1 MWSVGAEY
9 FLFINLGVSTPIGH
23 SPGTWKTGNT
33 NGEGEFMVGSEYG
46 QELWN

>member
-23 SPGTWKTGNT
+23 SPGTWKAGIT
-33 NGEGEFMVGSEYG
+33 NGEVDFTAGNEYG
-46 QELWN
+46 QELEN